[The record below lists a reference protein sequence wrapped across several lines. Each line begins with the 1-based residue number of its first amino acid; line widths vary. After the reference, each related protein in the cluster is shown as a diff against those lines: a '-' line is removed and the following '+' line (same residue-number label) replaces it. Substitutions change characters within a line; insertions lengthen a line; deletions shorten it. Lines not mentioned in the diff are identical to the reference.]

1 MENLEYDLSKGKSSE
16 LFLKSLNMIFT
27 FDRRQIS
34 RTINREILKNIILV
48 IKKTNDIS
56 IVHECLNLFLKSDYI
71 SEIDFIVDYLS
82 TTYVEKFGSF
92 KSHNILDFGTNSL
105 DFCIVFLK
113 CLTIKITQI
122 PENKRDLLEEI
133 WNNLIVSINQKIK

>member
-92 KSHNILDFGTNSL
+92 KSHNILDFGTIAWIFVL
-105 DFCIVFLK
+105 FF
-113 CLTIKITQI
+113 
-122 PENKRDLLEEI
+122 
-133 WNNLIVSINQKIK
+133 